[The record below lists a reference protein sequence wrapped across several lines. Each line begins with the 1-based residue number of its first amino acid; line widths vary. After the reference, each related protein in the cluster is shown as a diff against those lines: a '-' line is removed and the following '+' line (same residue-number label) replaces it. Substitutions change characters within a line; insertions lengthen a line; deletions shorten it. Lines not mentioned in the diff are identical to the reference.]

1 MLDSSKGHV
10 ERCWCLFLSPAYR
23 LGGSLPKLRTVPT
36 LRGVFRAKRG
46 YEEYVH
52 DIYVFLMHTPSLS
65 RRVAI
70 VPCSCICL
78 FKALP
83 PESTAVKLKDFVET
97 REAFFKL
104 GLVGMAV
111 MLCVGFFSWF
121 NPSEAMELADL
132 FSAFGETL
140 VVRIQGRS

>member
-1 MLDSSKGHV
+1 M
-10 ERCWCLFLSPAYR
+10 
-23 LGGSLPKLRTVPT
+23 
-36 LRGVFRAKRG
+36 
-46 YEEYVH
+46 
-52 DIYVFLMHTPSLS
+52 
-65 RRVAI
+65 AI